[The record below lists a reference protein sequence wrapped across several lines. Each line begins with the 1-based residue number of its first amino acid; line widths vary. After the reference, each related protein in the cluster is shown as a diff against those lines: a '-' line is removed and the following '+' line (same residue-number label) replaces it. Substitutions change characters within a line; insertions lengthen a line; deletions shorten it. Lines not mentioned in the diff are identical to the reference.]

1 MSAIPAAR
9 ASHRVPVLLGG
20 SGLASPLPAP
30 QRKLALLLRP
40 RPCLGKCMGLPCA
53 TCPACRLGG

>member
-1 MSAIPAAR
+1 MSAVPGAR

-20 SGLASPLPAP
+20 TGIASPLPAA

-40 RPCLGKCMGLPCA
+40 LPCLGKCMGLPCA
-53 TCPACRLGG
+53 ACRAGG